1 VIDPVIALI
10 GAKALYLLYAW
21 LIGAVVSS
29 WLSERKGYGE
39 RPGLATGM
47 LTSLLGIVIW
57 LAFPAKADSKWK
69 LVGAFPWSKGSGMTL
84 AEARAELAESGAGS
98 GGPTGSGGA
107 GAKQAKAEDPPAEP
121 PHVSP

>member
-1 VIDPVIALI
+1 VIDPVVALI
-10 GAKALYLLYAW
+10 GAKALYLMYAW

-39 RPGLATGM
+39 RPGLATGLM
-47 LTSLLGIVIW
+47 TSLLGIVVW
-57 LAFPAKADSKWK
+57 LLWPAKGDSKWK

-84 AEARAELAESGAGS
+84 AEARAELADARAEPAKPS
-98 GGPTGSGGA
+98 GGDGS
-107 GAKQAKAEDPPAEP
+107 PSEP

>member
-1 VIDPVIALI
+1 MIDPVVALI

-21 LIGAVVSS
+21 LIGAVISS

-47 LTSLLGIVIW
+47 LTSLLGVVIW
-57 LAFPAKADSKWK
+57 LLFPPKADSKWK
-69 LVGAFPWSKGSGMTL
+69 LVGPFPWSKGSGLTL
-84 AEARAELAESGAGS
+84 AEARAELASGGDGPTPASKPGSGDAAGS
-98 GGPTGSGGA
+98 
-107 GAKQAKAEDPPAEP
+107 EP